1 MVDITKCFVIW
12 GVIVFFAAV
21 ISFCAYRWLSRVARF
36 ENRKKEIATG
46 FCVCTLMAASLSFLP
61 IFFSEVD
68 LHSVGTQLSDSI
80 QAIVP
85 DEQDTGKLLVPF
97 IELFAQFLVALPLK
111 YLKLIIIGV
120 STVVAIVIIGFTV
133 AILFKIREPKN
144 RQKNEYNRKYLFEY
158 NSEIVTNLNR
168 KK

>member
-1 MVDITKCFVIW
+1 MVDISRCFVIW

-46 FCVCTLMAASLSFLP
+46 FCVCVLTVASLLFLP

-68 LHSVGTQLSDSI
+68 LNSLGTQLPDSMESLTS
-80 QAIVP
+80 
-85 DEQDTGKLLVPF
+85 DEQNLGKLLVPF
-97 IELFAQFLVALPLK
+97 IGLFARFLVALPLK

-120 STVVAIVIIGFTV
+120 PTVVAIVIIGFIV

-144 RQKNEYNRKYLFEY
+144 KQKNEYNRKHLFEY
-158 NSEIVTNLNR
+158 NNEIVTNLNR